1 MTDKTKVAFL
11 AATWFGAGNAPKAP
25 GTCGSLAAL
34 PFAFVISAVFG
45 SSVLFLAAV
54 AAYFV
59 GVWASDIVMKELGE
73 HDPGRIV
80 IDEVAGQWL
89 TLIVAPLNV
98 RAYLLGFVLFRLF
111 DIFKPAPIRQI
122 DAEMRNATGVM
133 LDDIMAGFYAMLCLY
148 VITGFLLPHTFV
160 GLF

>member
-1 MTDKTKVAFL
+1 MADKTKVAFMI
-11 AATWFGAGNAPKAP
+11 ATWFGAGNAPKAP

-34 PFAFVISAVFG
+34 PFAFVISAIFG

-54 AAYFV
+54 AAYV
-59 GVWASDIVMKELGE
+59 AGVWSSDIVMKELGE

-98 RAYLLGFVLFRLF
+98 RAYLIGFVLFRLF